1 MSDHV
6 HVQADRL
13 RASRTFQQEQAA
25 KVSEIAC
32 RVRTTATVGN
42 AFGKIGHLVGLESS
56 YLGWVDGEAGSMEEL
71 TRMLT
76 DLADGLAFTADD
88 YDGVDNFVAE
98 RVTRAYRT
106 GA

>member
-6 HVQADRL
+6 HVQAERV
-13 RASRTFQQEQAA
+13 RRSRDFQREQAA

-42 AFGKIGHLVGLESS
+42 AFGKVGAMAGLESS
-56 YLGWVDGEAGSMEEL
+56 YLSWVEGEASSLEEL

-76 DLADGLAFTADD
+76 DLSDGLAFTADD
-88 YDGVDNFVAE
+88 YDGVDQSAAE
-98 RVTRAYRT
+98 RVGRSYRA
-106 GA
+106 GS